1 MRRSRRTNRSAG
13 RSARKPSRPQ
23 AGESADGSRRI
34 ALLLGQDLGYCR
46 GVLRGIQ
53 TYALQKADW
62 VLRDGPPEEAILA
75 PLREWKP
82 HGVIAHLFSEDMAR
96 ALTGLRRPVVN
107 VTSTLAWWTGPL
119 VDVDHQQVGRLAAEH
134 FLERGFR
141 SFGYFG
147 SAWTGFSRQREQGFR
162 ARLETSGFAVSSC
175 YAEYLPRPP
184 VSASW
189 QGVDHAIRNWLNAL
203 PKPVAVLASNDIPA
217 RHLAEMC
224 RQMGLRIPDQ
234 VALLGVDN
242 DELECRLTSPP
253 LSSVENP
260 SERIGYEAARLLDRL
275 MGATPPTEL
284 RISIPAPAVVT
295 RQSTDTLAVEDQDM
309 GRAMAF
315 IREHAC
321 GGLSVSEVA
330 DHIALSRRMLERRF
344 RQLLGRSVLQ
354 EIRNVRI
361 GRARELLLKTDLPM
375 PEIARRCGFSSPQRL
390 AVVFGKIVGEVPTAF
405 RRRGRMDPSGKR

>member
-1 MRRSRRTNRSAG
+1 
-13 RSARKPSRPQ
+13 
-23 AGESADGSRRI
+23 
-34 ALLLGQDLGYCR
+34 
-46 GVLRGIQ
+46 
-53 TYALQKADW
+53 
-62 VLRDGPPEEAILA
+62 
-75 PLREWKP
+75 
-82 HGVIAHLFSEDMAR
+82 
-96 ALTGLRRPVVN
+96 
-107 VTSTLAWWTGPL
+107 
-119 VDVDHQQVGRLAAEH
+119 
-134 FLERGFR
+134 
-141 SFGYFG
+141 
-147 SAWTGFSRQREQGFR
+147 
-162 ARLETSGFAVSSC
+162 
-175 YAEYLPRPP
+175 
-184 VSASW
+184 
-189 QGVDHAIRNWLNAL
+189 
-203 PKPVAVLASNDIPA
+203 
-217 RHLAEMC
+217 MC